1 MQIELTAEQ
10 REFVRRAVE
19 TGRVRREEDAVQQ
32 ALDLWVERERE
43 REELLAAID
52 VAEVSVAQGEVR
64 MMPEGSGCQLAEE
77 IHQRGIARLA
87 AKRLAEPNGLPALA

>member
-43 REELLAAID
+43 REEILAALD
-52 VAEVSVAQGEVR
+52 VAEAE
-64 MMPEGSGCQLAEE
+64 LAHGEE
-77 IHQRGIARLA
+77 ILLTKESMRELVEDVKRRGRERISTE
-87 AKRLAEPNGLPALA
+87 KRA

>member
-1 MQIELTAEQ
+1 MQIKLTAEQ

-43 REELLAAID
+43 REEILAAID
-52 VAEVSVAQGEVR
+52 VAEASVAQGQVR
-64 MMPEGSGCQLAEE
+64 IMPEGSGQQLAEE
-77 IHQRGIARLA
+77 IHQRGLERLA
-87 AKRLAEPNGLPALA
+87 AKKAKRA

>member
-43 REELLAAID
+43 REEILAAID
-52 VAEVSVAQGEVR
+52 IAEAE
-64 MMPEGSGCQLAEE
+64 LARGEE
-77 IHQRGIARLA
+77 IVLTKESMRELVEDVKRRGRERVV
-87 AKRLAEPNGLPALA
+87 AKKRA

>member
-43 REELLAAID
+43 REEILAALD
-52 VAEVSVAQGEVR
+52 VAEAE
-64 MMPEGSGCQLAEE
+64 LAHGEE
-77 IHQRGIARLA
+77 ILLTKESMRELVEDVKRRGRERIATK
-87 AKRLAEPNGLPALA
+87 KRA

>member
-19 TGRVRREEDAVQQ
+19 TGRVHREEDAVRQ

-43 REELLAAID
+43 REEILAAID
-52 VAEVSVAQGEVR
+52 IAEVE
-64 MMPEGSGCQLAEE
+64 LARGEE
-77 IHQRGIARLA
+77 IVLTKESMRELIEDVKRRGRERQAAR
-87 AKRLAEPNGLPALA
+87 KRA

>member
-19 TGRVRREEDAVQQ
+19 TGRVPRAEDAVQQ

-52 VAEVSVAQGEVR
+52 KAEASVAHGYVR
-64 MMPEGSGCQLAEE
+64 VLEPGSTRQLAEE
-77 IHQRGIARLA
+77 IHQRGLTRLSSPGAFA
-87 AKRLAEPNGLPALA
+87 AIPSRIM

>member
-19 TGRVRREEDAVQQ
+19 TGRVHREQDAVRQ

-43 REELLAAID
+43 REEILAAID
-52 VAEVSVAQGEVR
+52 VAEAELARGEKIVLTKESMR
-64 MMPEGSGCQLAEE
+64 ELAEDVKR
-77 IHQRGIARLA
+77 RGRERQAAR
-87 AKRLAEPNGLPALA
+87 KRA